1 MVVRKYEESDERD
14 WLRCRVISFLD
25 CSYYNDVFTKRE
37 LYENDSICLVAE
49 DDGKIIGLLD
59 VEIETKAGDLC
70 VAGKQE
76 GLLSGIWRCCRNT
89 GEIMW
94 RILCGIRQRNSFCKR
109 KSNTVKYGL
118 RKIRLQTAGIWHRDF
133 GILKEKN
140 WLRCYARPSEADWFL
155 NRENVG
161 KYMVLKR

>member
-1 MVVRKYEESDERD
+1 MIIRKYAESDERD

-70 VAGKQE
+70 VAGKQR
-76 GLLSGIWRCCRNT
+76 GA
-89 GEIMW
+89 
-94 RILCGIRQRNSFCKR
+94 
-109 KSNTVKYGL
+109 V
-118 RKIRLQTAGIWHRDF
+118 IWHRDF
-133 GILKEKN
+133 GILRKRTGCAVMRV
-140 WLRCYARPSEADWFL
+140 L
-155 NRENVG
+155 
-161 KYMVLKR
+161 LKRTGF